1 MSSVQISEEQI
12 ISQGAEGRVY
22 LLNDYFGKKC
32 IVKERFSKKYRHPIL
47 DNKLTKQRLIREI
60 KNIAKCRQ
68 QGIETP
74 SIYNIDKTKGLIFME
89 YIEGCSVKHYL
100 RQFENNN
107 NNNDNMNVDHNNKGW
122 NDNCLELFQ
131 HIGKLIGLM
140 HKNKIIHG
148 DLTTSNIMLR
158 NEKINHIV
166 MIDFGLSFI
175 TTLDED
181 KAVDLYVLE
190 RALLSTH
197 PNSEQLFTELL
208 KGYQQVDN
216 VQSKTVI
223 KKLEQ
228 VRLRGRKK
236 SMVG

>member
-1 MSSVQISEEQI
+1 MSSVQISEEQ
-12 ISQGAEGRVY
+12 
-22 LLNDYFGKKC
+22 
-32 IVKERFSKKYRHPIL
+32 ERFSKKYRHPIL
-47 DNKLTKQRLIREI
+47 NNKLTKQRLIREI

-166 MIDFGLSFI
+166 MIDF
-175 TTLDED
+175 
-181 KAVDLYVLE
+181 VDLYVLE

-236 SMVG
+236 SI